1 MNVPSKTQKIINDI
15 KSYIDERGADYVK
28 WYVGICTDPYGN
40 DFVACTMRS
49 LCWMYVETG
58 SSQITKEV
66 ATHFINSLG
75 TDGDV
80 GGLATDNV
88 STIVYVYKKATSIS
102 PPAGPGCR
110 G

>member
-1 MNVPSKTQKIINDI
+1 
-15 KSYIDERGADYVK
+15 
-28 WYVGICTDPYGN
+28 
-40 DFVACTMRS
+40 
-49 LCWMYVETG
+49 MYVETG
-58 SSQITKEV
+58 SPQIARDV
-66 ATHFINSLG
+66 AIHFVKSLR

-80 GGLATDNV
+80 GGKAVDNV